1 MLKQLQIFYYFYETD
16 IVNTENTTISDVNY
30 TYKKISSID

>member
-16 IVNTENTTISDVNY
+16 IVKTENTTSSDVNY
-30 TYKKISSID
+30 TYKKISSFD

>member
-16 IVNTENTTISDVNY
+16 IVNNTTTDVNT
-30 TYKKISSID
+30 TYKKISNFD